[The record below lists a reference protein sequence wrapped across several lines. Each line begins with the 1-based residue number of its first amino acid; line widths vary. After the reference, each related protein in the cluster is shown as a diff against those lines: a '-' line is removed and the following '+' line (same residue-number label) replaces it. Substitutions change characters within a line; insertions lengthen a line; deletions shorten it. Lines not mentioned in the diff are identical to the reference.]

1 MTSNNS
7 ASNGLKLQ
15 RNEGL
20 KKFVINRAK
29 HTIERLGCCNSHI
42 GGTGKDSYHLYT
54 FTLQKSN

>member
-20 KKFVINRAK
+20 KKFLINKIKSRNHRPK
-29 HTIERLGCCNSHI
+29 SLN
-42 GGTGKDSYHLYT
+42 TGRPGPCFMCLQLYT
-54 FTLQKSN
+54 FTIQ